1 MIWLMIW
8 TLCLIPL
15 VMCQISRADSMV
27 NVTAA
32 ACTRNPELQYCKGP
46 ERMNDGRDDHRKV
59 LFDRLKRM
67 ELDRE
72 TSHVG
77 IRAHDTPLAEEDR
90 IWLSKIAEAVERYKR
105 DPFSDIESTKAP
117 EKTNSTSHNDSDLR
131 EKETGGNNDQE
142 PEEGFIREED
152 HSSHR
157 HLKEKETHVHVEEDA
172 DESHV
177 PRQIEETEESPR
189 TREKGEGYCDQY
201 EQHFSFYCIGDID
214 HTGQH
219 EETISKFCPAYK
231 AACPHK
237 KIASSV
243 SLTAWPRNPFKKKV
257 YLRVPVEESGSSSY
271 EEDSEEEELTAEEEE
286 EERKAA
292 YYKELKYARY
302 HYASQY
308 IYSKAEK
315 GKTVPGPHTTNPNPY
330 NIPTGGIP
338 SPPLD
343 SVRLAAGR
351 PTQEE
356 LYADNPQSL
365 RPLAQSSNTVVIP
378 PPLPASAKRD
388 FTERTPYTE
397 KRRRTGTERNVRK
410 SQHESTYRAMSSREL
425 YRTLR
430 AQQASTHPVVPSDA
444 SLGEDNTFKQ
454 FDGLTDSAGILH
466 RPRSR
471 SPFTK
476 PGLWEPNPDDPHNR
490 DHSNKFFYYPRSV
503 TADWLNGQI
512 AWGAHWA
519 VPAAGVGGTDGFST
533 VHFPTIG
540 TFLNIPDDYD

>member
-1 MIWLMIW
+1 MTIYFVANRVL
-8 TLCLIPL
+8 LANDNLPRLI
-15 VMCQISRADSMV
+15 
-27 NVTAA
+27 
-32 ACTRNPELQYCKGP
+32 
-46 ERMNDGRDDHRKV
+46 
-59 LFDRLKRM
+59 
-67 ELDRE
+67 
-72 TSHVG
+72 
-77 IRAHDTPLAEEDR
+77 AHDTPLAEEDR

-105 DPFSDIESTKAP
+105 DPFSDIESTKVP

-131 EKETGGNNDQE
+131 EKETGGSSDQE
-142 PEEGFIREED
+142 PEEGVGMILSYR
-152 HSSHR
+152 
-157 HLKEKETHVHVEEDA
+157 
-172 DESHV
+172 
-177 PRQIEETEESPR
+177 
-189 TREKGEGYCDQY
+189 
-201 EQHFSFYCIGDID
+201 
-214 HTGQH
+214 
-219 EETISKFCPAYK
+219 
-231 AACPHK
+231 
-237 KIASSV
+237 SSV

-257 YLRVPVEESGSSSY
+257 YLRVPVEESDSSSY
-271 EEDSEEEELTAEEEE
+271 EEDSEEGEISIEEEE

-292 YYKELKYARY
+292 YYNELKRRFPCKPDCDHRIFPHCTAECKCDYIYPTVQRFCNPPPLPLFLNTCRLWYNGCPKYARY

-351 PTQEE
+351 PTQEQ
-356 LYADNPQSL
+356 LYSDNPQSL

-378 PPLPASAKRD
+378 PPLPAFAKRD

-397 KRRRTGTERNVRK
+397 KRRETAINGLTSNPVGITNDPASLRGGNLGGSDNFERRP
-410 SQHESTYRAMSSREL
+410 
-425 YRTLR
+425 R

-444 SLGEDNTFKQ
+444 SLGADNTFK
-454 FDGLTDSAGILH
+454 
-466 RPRSR
+466 
-471 SPFTK
+471 
-476 PGLWEPNPDDPHNR
+476 
-490 DHSNKFFYYPRSV
+490 
-503 TADWLNGQI
+503 I

>member
-1 MIWLMIW
+1 RRF
-8 TLCLIPL
+8 P
-15 VMCQISRADSMV
+15 
-27 NVTAA
+27 
-32 ACTRNPELQYCKGP
+32 CKP
-46 ERMNDGRDDHRKV
+46 DCDHRI
-59 LFDRLKRM
+59 F
-67 ELDRE
+67 
-72 TSHVG
+72 
-77 IRAHDTPLAEEDR
+77 
-90 IWLSKIAEAVERYKR
+90 
-105 DPFSDIESTKAP
+105 
-117 EKTNSTSHNDSDLR
+117 
-131 EKETGGNNDQE
+131 
-142 PEEGFIREED
+142 
-152 HSSHR
+152 
-157 HLKEKETHVHVEEDA
+157 
-172 DESHV
+172 
-177 PRQIEETEESPR
+177 
-189 TREKGEGYCDQY
+189 
-201 EQHFSFYCIGDID
+201 
-214 HTGQH
+214 
-219 EETISKFCPAYK
+219 
-231 AACPHK
+231 PHC
-237 KIASSV
+237 
-243 SLTAWPRNPFKKKV
+243 
-257 YLRVPVEESGSSSY
+257 
-271 EEDSEEEELTAEEEE
+271 TAECKCDYIYPTVQRFCNPPPLPLFLNTCRSRRFPCKPDCDHRIFPHCTAECKCDYIYPTVQ
-286 EERKAA
+286 RFCNPPPLPLFLNTCRLW
-292 YYKELKYARY
+292 YNGCPKYARY

-351 PTQEE
+351 PTQEQ
-356 LYADNPQSL
+356 LYSDNPQSL

-388 FTERTPYTE
+388 YTERTPYTE
-397 KRRRTGTERNVRK
+397 KRRETETERNDRKSQKHKSTYRAMSTRELYRTLRETERNDRK

-430 AQQASTHPVVPSDA
+430 AINGLTSNPVGITNDPASLRGGNLGGSDNFERRPRAQQASTHPVVPSDA
-444 SLGEDNTFKQ
+444 SLGADNTFKQ

-490 DHSNKFFYYPRSV
+490 DHSNKYFYAPRSV